1 MITVSIH
8 INGAPIF
15 VRSAVRVVT
24 GEPNQYRVD
33 DGSIVEH
40 RYDDGAIVLA
50 KKLLDTIKEPHH
62 G

>member
-33 DGSIVEH
+33 DGSTIEH
-40 RYDDGAIVLA
+40 HYDDGAIVLA